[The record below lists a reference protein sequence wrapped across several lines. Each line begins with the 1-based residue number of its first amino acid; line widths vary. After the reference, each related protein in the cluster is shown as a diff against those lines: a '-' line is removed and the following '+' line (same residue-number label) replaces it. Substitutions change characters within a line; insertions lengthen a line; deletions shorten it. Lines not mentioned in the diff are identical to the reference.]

1 MGGLT
6 EASSSV
12 TIEGRQ
18 QRRASL
24 LARAFDRL
32 CLLALLATAG
42 ALGCGSERAALDASE
57 PVVEREGDTLT
68 LRWSEAPAAESLPI
82 HAGPAPDRIDRATPI
97 ASLVDGRARITRLPF
112 EGRPFLELTLPDGS
126 TRIVAERLLPFDG
139 AEHFRDLGGYRTS
152 DGRSVRWGRAYRSGQ
167 LAGLSDE
174 DVARLAEL
182 GVGLVVD
189 FRSEKEREHEPD
201 RLPSDPAPRVVL
213 APITTPGVDPHEL
226 REKLFSGELGDLDLS
241 DWLVEGNRRFVLDF
255 AAHYRRMFDAILE
268 AGSTPFVVHCTG
280 GKDRAGMASAL
291 ILLAL
296 GVPED
301 RVMEDF
307 LLTNHF
313 LADVIEQRLLA
324 IRVFSLFR
332 TDPEQVRP
340 LMGVEARY
348 LRAGLDAM
356 RDKRGSID
364 AFLEA
369 DLGLDP
375 IRRERLRT
383 LLLEPERPGET

>member
-1 MGGLT
+1 MGELSQ
-6 EASSSV
+6 ASSSV
-12 TIEGRQ
+12 TIDERRQ
-18 QRRASL
+18 GRASF
-24 LARAFDRL
+24 LARTFGRL
-32 CLLALLATAG
+32 CLLALLAAAG
-42 ALGCGSERAALDASE
+42 PLGCGSERPALDASE
-57 PVVEREGDTLT
+57 PVVERKGDALT
-68 LRWSEAPAAESLPI
+68 LRWSGAPAGEPLPI
-82 HAGPAPDRIDRATPI
+82 YAGPAPDRIDRATPI
-97 ASLVDGRARITRLPF
+97 ASLVDGRARITRVPF

-139 AEHFRDLGGYRTS
+139 AEHFRDLGGYPTS

-174 DVARLAEL
+174 DVVRLAEL
-182 GVGLVVD
+182 GLGLVVD
-189 FRSEKEREHEPD
+189 FRSDKEREHEPD
-201 RLPSDPAPRVVL
+201 RLPRDPAPRVVL

-255 AAHYRRMFDAILE
+255 ADHYRRMFDAILE

-383 LLLEPERPGET
+383 LLLEPERPGAT

>member
-1 MGGLT
+1 MDGLLQ
-6 EASSSV
+6 ANSSV
-12 TIEGRQ
+12 TIDGHQYGHARLPA
-18 QRRASL
+18 RGLGLLLL
-24 LARAFDRL
+24 LAW
-32 CLLALLATAG
+32 LATAG
-42 ALGCGSERAALDASE
+42 ALSCGAERAPLDASE
-57 PVVEREGDTLT
+57 PVVEREGDTLS
-68 LRWSEAPAAESLPI
+68 LRWTEAPAGVSLPI
-82 HAGPAPDRIDRATPI
+82 HAGPAPDRIDRSSPI
-97 ASLVDGRARITRLPF
+97 ASLVGGRARITRLPF
-112 EGRPFLELTLPDGS
+112 EGRPFFELMLPDGS

-139 AEHFRDLGGYRTS
+139 AEHFRDLGGYATS
-152 DGRSVRWGRAYRSGQ
+152 DGRSVRWGRAFRSGQ

-174 DVARLAEL
+174 DVARLREL

-189 FRSEKEREHEPD
+189 FRSDKEREHEPD
-201 RLPSDPAPRVVL
+201 RLPNDPAPRVVL

-226 REKLFSGELGDLDLS
+226 RENGDLDLS

-255 AAHYRRMFDAILE
+255 ADHYRRMFDAILE

-324 IRVFSLFR
+324 IRVLSLFR

-356 RDKRGSID
+356 REERGSID
-364 AFLEA
+364 AFLEV

-375 IRRERLRT
+375 IRRERLRA
-383 LLLEPERPGET
+383 LLLEPERAGET